1 MNTDTSSK
9 TKVISATFW
18 VNSSAVVLLIAIIY
32 LGATTGSIAGLISSL
47 FPLFSPFL
55 LHKFLSARYLF
66 AHKQLAL
73 SGKFMAVIN
82 IAITL
87 LWLYTAVI
95 DQNPQMYLLVWLVP
109 MSLLALG
116 IGWLVGGWLSG
127 K

>member
-1 MNTDTSSK
+1 
-9 TKVISATFW
+9 
-18 VNSSAVVLLIAIIY
+18 LY
-32 LGATTGSIAGLISSL
+32 
-47 FPLFSPFL
+47 
-55 LHKFLSARYLF
+55 

-95 DQNPQMYLLVWLVP
+95 NKNPQMYLLVWLVP